1 LELDGSGAGAPVLDD
16 DALTAC
22 PYAARLAH
30 AQALLTAGQAGAAIA
45 TLEDCLDGTTPI
57 GHLHDTVSAWLLAAV
72 AAEDCGE
79 GPRAGQYLE
88 RALATAEPEDVR
100 APFLA
105 MAERM
110 AQLLTAQVDM
120 GTAYPDFV
128 ARLLDLTRRA
138 DRVVSPAW
146 AELTDRETEVLRRL
160 VGRLPNEEIAR
171 GLFITVNTVKTH
183 KKAIYRKLEV
193 SSVSEAVARARA
205 LQLL

>member
-1 LELDGSGAGAPVLDD
+1 
-16 DALTAC
+16 
-22 PYAARLAH
+22 
-30 AQALLTAGQAGAAIA
+30 
-45 TLEDCLDGTTPI
+45 
-57 GHLHDTVSAWLLAAV
+57 
-72 AAEDCGE
+72 
-79 GPRAGQYLE
+79 
-88 RALATAEPEDVR
+88 
-100 APFLA
+100 
-105 MAERM
+105 M
-110 AQLLTAQVDM
+110 
-120 GTAYPDFV
+120 